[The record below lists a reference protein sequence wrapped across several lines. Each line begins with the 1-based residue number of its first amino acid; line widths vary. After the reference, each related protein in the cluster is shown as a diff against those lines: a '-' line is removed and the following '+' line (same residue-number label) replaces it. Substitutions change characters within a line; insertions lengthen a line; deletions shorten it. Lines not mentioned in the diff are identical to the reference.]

1 MWLETRV
8 GHDPWQVPWAQIFVP
23 SPLGRGIPYILKIAC
38 GKGSPGVGAGLD
50 SGQSRRA
57 CLIEPGSGVQPLSL
71 GPWKE
76 RKNQPVAWVTPPVL
90 YPQPPSREHG
100 GQGPRV
106 SLVPASPKTSVIPSL
121 SHPMGHGPHTSLGP
135 LLWALSSW
143 PSFCHLC

>member
-23 SPLGRGIPYILKIAC
+23 SPLGGGIPYILKIAC

-100 GQGPRV
+100 GAGPEG
-106 SLVPASPKTSVIPSL
+106 VPGTCLSKDKCDSFTVTSHGTWSPHEPGTP
-121 SHPMGHGPHTSLGP
+121 SLGP
-135 LLWALSSW
+135 FQLA
-143 PSFCHLC
+143 